1 MWNCQGRAQ
10 KRTQREGEKKDGGWD
25 GGDGMQVHEILWYLK
40 YVKQIE
46 DSFFLFLKELSSP
59 NCKVN

>member
-1 MWNCQGRAQ
+1 
-10 KRTQREGEKKDGGWD
+10 
-25 GGDGMQVHEILWYLK
+25 MQVHEILLYFLK